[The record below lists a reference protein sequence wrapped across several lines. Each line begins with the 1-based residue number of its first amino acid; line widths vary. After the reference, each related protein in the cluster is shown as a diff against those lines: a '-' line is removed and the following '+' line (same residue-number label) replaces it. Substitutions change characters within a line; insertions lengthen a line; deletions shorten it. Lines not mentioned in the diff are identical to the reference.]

1 MKKLFPLLIA
11 FTLLFSFPLP
21 TFAAESN
28 DRQQNTSFEISLEE
42 ALALADPADITVQ
55 NGITT
60 IPVKLDISEEVYTEV
75 VIKVNNLTRARAK
88 SFSMEGWF
96 RLTSSKEIGSSGYHN
111 PTASGWSGTYNLS
124 DEESDDGSASIIGNY
139 TLKKNGKYNNSASCK
154 AKCSKSG
161 KISFSG
167 DYDESTII

>member
-60 IPVKLDISEEVYTEV
+60 IPVKLDILFFPALCMYEMCIV
-75 VIKVNNLTRARAK
+75 LQ
-88 SFSMEGWF
+88 
-96 RLTSSKEIGSSGYHN
+96 L
-111 PTASGWSGTYNLS
+111 
-124 DEESDDGSASIIGNY
+124 
-139 TLKKNGKYNNSASCK
+139 LK
-154 AKCSKSG
+154 
-161 KISFSG
+161 I
-167 DYDESTII
+167 E

>member
-75 VIKVNNLTRARAK
+75 VIKVKFYIRFLIIRINTILSNILKYRKTLILPR
-88 SFSMEGWF
+88 
-96 RLTSSKEIGSSGYHN
+96 IYH
-111 PTASGWSGTYNLS
+111 
-124 DEESDDGSASIIGNY
+124 D
-139 TLKKNGKYNNSASCK
+139 
-154 AKCSKSG
+154 
-161 KISFSG
+161 
-167 DYDESTII
+167 

>member
-1 MKKLFPLLIA
+1 MIA

-60 IPVKLDISEEVYTEV
+60 IPVKLDIQQAAFAQ
-75 VIKVNNLTRARAK
+75 NLQHTWLLQWLLHQK
-88 SFSMEGWF
+88 PESY
-96 RLTSSKEIGSSGYHN
+96 SS
-111 PTASGWSGTYNLS
+111 
-124 DEESDDGSASIIGNY
+124 
-139 TLKKNGKYNNSASCK
+139 
-154 AKCSKSG
+154 
-161 KISFSG
+161 
-167 DYDESTII
+167 

>member
-60 IPVKLDISEEVYTEV
+60 IPVKLDI
-75 VIKVNNLTRARAK
+75 IA
-88 SFSMEGWF
+88 
-96 RLTSSKEIGSSGYHN
+96 
-111 PTASGWSGTYNLS
+111 
-124 DEESDDGSASIIGNY
+124 
-139 TLKKNGKYNNSASCK
+139 
-154 AKCSKSG
+154 SKSSAR
-161 KISFSG
+161 IFVFPC
-167 DYDESTII
+167 IIYV

>member
-96 RLTSSKEIGSSGYHN
+96 RLTSSKEIVSVYGLDGTFEYTGSSATFQTLFLQFVTLQMVPSYVN
-111 PTASGWSGTYNLS
+111 SPTVLNSPNVELS
-124 DEESDDGSASIIGNY
+124 DF
-139 TLKKNGKYNNSASCK
+139 K
-154 AKCSKSG
+154 
-161 KISFSG
+161 
-167 DYDESTII
+167 

>member
-60 IPVKLDISEEVYTEV
+60 IPVKLDISSHDFC
-75 VIKVNNLTRARAK
+75 
-88 SFSMEGWF
+88 SF
-96 RLTSSKEIGSSGYHN
+96 LYYH
-111 PTASGWSGTYNLS
+111 LH
-124 DEESDDGSASIIGNY
+124 
-139 TLKKNGKYNNSASCK
+139 
-154 AKCSKSG
+154 
-161 KISFSG
+161 F
-167 DYDESTII
+167 

>member
-96 RLTSSKEIGSSGYHN
+96 RLTSSKEIVSVYGLDGTFEYTGSSATATGSSGYHN
-111 PTASGWSGTYNLS
+111 PTAKLCKYFWRVKIF
-124 DEESDDGSASIIGNY
+124 IIFFQ
-139 TLKKNGKYNNSASCK
+139 KYSRTQDQNDFCK
-154 AKCSKSG
+154 
-161 KISFSG
+161 F
-167 DYDESTII
+167 

>member
-75 VIKVNNLTRARAK
+75 VIKVQDKVVVVAA
-88 SFSMEGWF
+88 
-96 RLTSSKEIGSSGYHN
+96 GSSGYHN

-139 TLKKNGKYNNSASCK
+139 TLKKSGKYNNSASCK

>member
-75 VIKVNNLTRARAK
+75 VIDNKQFNSCARK
-88 SFSMEGWF
+88 KFFYGGLVSPNFKQRDCIRIWF
-96 RLTSSKEIGSSGYHN
+96 RWN
-111 PTASGWSGTYNLS
+111 
-124 DEESDDGSASIIGNY
+124 
-139 TLKKNGKYNNSASCK
+139 
-154 AKCSKSG
+154 
-161 KISFSG
+161 F
-167 DYDESTII
+167 

>member
-60 IPVKLDISEEVYTEV
+60 IPFKLDISEEVYTEV

-96 RLTSSKEIGSSGYHN
+96 RLTSSKEIVSVYGLD
-111 PTASGWSGTYNLS
+111 GT
-124 DEESDDGSASIIGNY
+124 
-139 TLKKNGKYNNSASCK
+139 
-154 AKCSKSG
+154 
-161 KISFSG
+161 
-167 DYDESTII
+167 